1 MGEMNIT
8 QIVGLLARHFWFSF
22 LYVLTS
28 IQLGLAWKVVIFRHY
43 LHGKL
48 LKWAARVT
56 PFLVIL
62 TFAGCATSPKHDY
75 IAPSPIAVVSS
86 VSSSAAAAVAL
97 GGYVQPGG
105 EKAYTELTNSLNE
118 AQIAVGQ
125 YVSKV
130 DDQARQLTAAQ
141 NEVVYW
147 HDKQIKALKELW
159 TWRLIAL
166 STILCVVTYIGIK
179 TAWRFTF

>member
-1 MGEMNIT
+1 MNILR
-8 QIVGLLARHFWFSF
+8 IAGLLAQHFWYSF

-28 IQLGLAWKVVIFRHY
+28 IQLALGWQIVIFRHF

-56 PFLVIL
+56 PFIVIL
-62 TFAGCATSPKHDY
+62 TLSGCATAPKHDY

-105 EKAYTELTNSLNE
+105 EKAYADLTNSLSA

-125 YVSKV
+125 YVGKV
-130 DDQARQLTAAQ
+130 DEQARQLIDAQ

-147 HDKQIKALKELW
+147 RSKQQKALSELLY
-159 TWRLIAL
+159 WRGLAL
-166 STILCVVTYIGIK
+166 LSILAVVGYIGVK

>member
-1 MGEMNIT
+1 MNILR
-8 QIVGLLARHFWFSF
+8 IVGLLARHFWFSL

-28 IQLGLAWKVVIFRHY
+28 IQLGLAWKVVIFRHW

-48 LKWAARVT
+48 LKLAASVT
-56 PFLVIL
+56 PFIVIL
-62 TFAGCATSPKHDY
+62 TLSGCATAPKHDA

-105 EKAYTELTNSLNE
+105 EKAYKELTNSLAT

-125 YVSKV
+125 YVGQV
-130 DDQARQLTAAQ
+130 NDQARQLESAQ

>member
-1 MGEMNIT
+1 MHIT
-8 QIVGLLARHFWFSF
+8 RIVGLLARHFWFSL

-28 IQLGLAWKVVIFRHY
+28 IQLALGWQIVIFRHR
-43 LHGKL
+43 LHEKL

-56 PFLVIL
+56 PFIVIL
-62 TFAGCATSPKHDY
+62 TVTGCATAPKHDY

-105 EKAYTELTNSLNE
+105 EKAYADLTNSLSA

-125 YVSKV
+125 YVGKV
-130 DDQARQLTAAQ
+130 DEQARQLINAQ

-147 HDKQIKALKELW
+147 RSKQQKALSELLY
-159 TWRLIAL
+159 WRGLAL
-166 STILCVVTYIGIK
+166 LSILAVVGYIGVK

>member
-1 MGEMNIT
+1 MNILR
-8 QIVGLLARHFWFSF
+8 IAELLAQHFWFSF

-28 IQLGLAWKVVIFRHY
+28 IQLALGWQIVIFRHR
-43 LHGKL
+43 LHGTL

-62 TFAGCATSPKHDY
+62 TFTGCATAPKHDY

-105 EKAYTELTNSLNE
+105 EKVYAELTNSLSE

-125 YVSKV
+125 YVGKV
-130 DDQARQLTAAQ
+130 DEQARQLEAAQ

-166 STILCVVTYIGIK
+166 FAILSVVTYVGIK

>member
-1 MGEMNIT
+1 MNIT
-8 QIVGLLARHFWFSF
+8 RIVGLLARHFWFSL

-28 IQLGLAWKVVIFRHY
+28 IQLALGWKVVIFRHY
-43 LHGKL
+43 LHGTL

-62 TFAGCATSPKHDY
+62 TFAGCATAPKHDY

-105 EKAYTELTNSLNE
+105 EKAYAELTNSLSE

-125 YVSKV
+125 YVGKV
-130 DDQARQLTAAQ
+130 DEQARQLIDAQ
-141 NEVVYW
+141 NVVVYW
-147 HDKQIKALKELW
+147 RSKQQKALSELLW
-159 TWRLIAL
+159 WRGIAL
-166 STILCVVTYIGIK
+166 LSILAVVGYIGVK

>member
-1 MGEMNIT
+1 MNILR
-8 QIVGLLARHFWFSF
+8 IVGLLVRHFWVSF
-22 LYVLTS
+22 LYLLVE
-28 IQLGLAWKVVIFRHY
+28 IQIAFHWKVMKYSHLLRI
-43 LHGKL
+43 KL
-48 LKWAARVT
+48 IE
-56 PFLVIL
+56 LVGTLPPLLIL
-62 TFAGCATSPKHDY
+62 FTLAGCATAPRHDT
-75 IAPSPIAVVSS
+75 IAPSPVAVVSS

-105 EKAYTELTNSLNE
+105 EKAYAALTNSLSE
-118 AQIAVGQ
+118 TQIAVGQ

-130 DDQARQLTAAQ
+130 DEQSRQLTAAQ

-147 HDKQIKALKELW
+147 HEKQVKALKELW

-166 STILCVVTYIGIK
+166 FTILGVVTYVGLK

>member
-1 MGEMNIT
+1 MNILR
-8 QIVGLLARHFWFSF
+8 IVGLLARHFWYSF
-22 LYVLTS
+22 LYVLTE
-28 IQLGLAWKVVIFRHY
+28 IQLAIGWKVVIFRHR

-48 LKWAARVT
+48 LKWAASVT
-56 PFLVIL
+56 PFIVIL
-62 TFAGCATSPKHDY
+62 TLSGCATASKHDT

-130 DDQARQLTAAQ
+130 DEQSRQLEAAQ
-141 NEVVYW
+141 NDVVYW
-147 HDKQIKALKELW
+147 RGKQQKALSELLW
-159 TWRLIAL
+159 WRGIAL
-166 STILCVVTYIGIK
+166 LSILAVVGYIGIK

>member
-1 MGEMNIT
+1 MNIT
-8 QIVGLLARHFWFSF
+8 RIVALLARHFWFSL
-22 LYVLTS
+22 LYVLVS
-28 IQLGLAWKVVIFRHY
+28 IQLALGWKVVIFRHY
-43 LHGKL
+43 LHGTL

-62 TFAGCATSPKHDY
+62 TFTGCATAPKHDA

-105 EKAYTELTNSLNE
+105 EKAYADLTNSLSA

-125 YVSKV
+125 YVGKV
-130 DDQARQLTAAQ
+130 DEQARQLESAQ

-147 HDKQIKALKELW
+147 HDKQLKGLKELW

-166 STILCVVTYIGIK
+166 FTILGVVTYVGLK

>member
-1 MGEMNIT
+1 MNILR
-8 QIVGLLARHFWFSF
+8 IAGLLAQHFWFSF

-28 IQLGLAWKVVIFRHY
+28 IQLALGWQIVIFRHF

-48 LKWAARVT
+48 LKWAASVT
-56 PFLVIL
+56 PFIVIL
-62 TFAGCATSPKHDY
+62 TISGCATAPKHDY

-105 EKAYTELTNSLNE
+105 EKAYAELTNSLSA

-125 YVSKV
+125 YVGKV
-130 DDQARQLTAAQ
+130 DEQARQLIDAQ

-147 HDKQIKALKELW
+147 RSKQQKALSELLY
-159 TWRLIAL
+159 WRGLAL
-166 STILCVVTYIGIK
+166 LSILAVVGYIGVK

>member
-1 MGEMNIT
+1 MNIT

-28 IQLGLAWKVVIFRHY
+28 IQLGLAWKVVIFRHW

-48 LKWAARVT
+48 LKWAASVT
-56 PFLVIL
+56 PFFVIL
-62 TFAGCATSPKHDY
+62 IFTGCATAPKHDA

-105 EKAYTELTNSLNE
+105 EKAYAELTNSLSA

-125 YVSKV
+125 YVGKV
-130 DDQARQLTAAQ
+130 DEQARQLIDAQ

-147 HDKQIKALKELW
+147 RSKQQKALSELLY
-159 TWRLIAL
+159 WRGLAL
-166 STILCVVTYIGIK
+166 LSILAVVGYIGVK

>member
-1 MGEMNIT
+1 MNILR
-8 QIVGLLARHFWFSF
+8 IVELLARHFWFSL

-28 IQLGLAWKVVIFRHY
+28 IQLALGWKAVIFRHY

-48 LKWAARVT
+48 LKWATKVT

-62 TFAGCATSPKHDY
+62 TFTGCATASKHDA

-105 EKAYTELTNSLNE
+105 EKVYAELTNSLSE

-125 YVSKV
+125 YVGKV
-130 DDQARQLTAAQ
+130 DEQARQLESAQ
-141 NEVVYW
+141 NEAVYW
-147 HDKQIKALKELW
+147 RSKQQKALSELLW
-159 TWRLIAL
+159 WRGIAL
-166 STILCVVTYIGIK
+166 LSILAVVGYIGVK